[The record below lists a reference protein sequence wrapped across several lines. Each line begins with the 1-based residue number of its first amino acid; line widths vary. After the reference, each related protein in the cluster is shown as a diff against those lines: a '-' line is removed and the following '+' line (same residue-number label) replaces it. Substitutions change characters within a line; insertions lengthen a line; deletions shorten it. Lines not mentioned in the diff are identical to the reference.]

1 MDIINVLTLAATGL
15 ALLIVIVAAW
25 VSLRIGLDGIR

>member
-1 MDIINVLTLAATGL
+1 MDIINVLTIAATGL

-25 VSLRIGLDGIR
+25 LSLCIGLHGIR